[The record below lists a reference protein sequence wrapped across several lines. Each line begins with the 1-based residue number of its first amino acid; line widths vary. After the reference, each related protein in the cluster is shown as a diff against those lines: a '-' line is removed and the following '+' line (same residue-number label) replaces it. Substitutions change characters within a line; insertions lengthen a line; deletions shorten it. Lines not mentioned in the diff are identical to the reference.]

1 MNGIQQCVV
10 SFSVFTDFYDLLFPG
25 SPEHEESGSV
35 SGEPGLLC
43 LGRAGLYF
51 SDAFST
57 ISDFVWGRLIEEYRG
72 EDRSRIFLLCSVVI
86 NLFILGFLNMPI
98 FCCRR

>member
-43 LGRAGLYF
+43 LGMPILSNDKYNEKFHITLYF
-51 SDAFST
+51 PALKSF
-57 ISDFVWGRLIEEYRG
+57 
-72 EDRSRIFLLCSVVI
+72 IFTV
-86 NLFILGFLNMPI
+86 
-98 FCCRR
+98 

>member
-1 MNGIQQCVV
+1 MV
-10 SFSVFTDFYDLLFPG
+10 FSSVLFLFRFLPIFYDLLFPG

-51 SDAFST
+51 SDAFFH
-57 ISDFVWGRLIEEYRG
+57 DFRILYG
-72 EDRSRIFLLCSVVI
+72 E
-86 NLFILGFLNMPI
+86 G
-98 FCCRR
+98 